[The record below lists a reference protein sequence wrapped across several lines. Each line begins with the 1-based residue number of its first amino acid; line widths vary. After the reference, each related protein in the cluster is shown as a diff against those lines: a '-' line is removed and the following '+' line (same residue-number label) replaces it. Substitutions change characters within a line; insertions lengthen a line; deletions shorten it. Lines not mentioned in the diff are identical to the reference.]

1 MTVGLVQPDCRLSQL
16 FGRHA
21 LNRQLLSIL
30 IPKRS
35 FILWGFIQ
43 PNQRLTRFKA
53 DNSLLRFGRRGIVRK
68 IKYETVVDVPEQHL
82 DRATRCK
89 RLDVEKRN
97 NSRMDHLHVKPPVY
111 WWDRERSSWNNGT
124 PLCLFVC
131 NESYADF

>member
-1 MTVGLVQPDCRLSQL
+1 M
-16 FGRHA
+16 
-21 LNRQLLSIL
+21 NRPLLSIL

-131 NESYADF
+131 NESYADFRAIDANELTTPKCQPGGRQ